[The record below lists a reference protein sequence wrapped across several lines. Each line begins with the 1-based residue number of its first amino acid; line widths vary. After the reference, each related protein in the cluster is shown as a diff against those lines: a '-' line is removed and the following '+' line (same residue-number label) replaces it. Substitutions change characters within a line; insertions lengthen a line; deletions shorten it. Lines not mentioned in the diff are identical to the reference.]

1 MILTGHEIRHQVEL
15 GNIVIEDFNEAQ
27 LGPNSYNLR
36 LGDELLVYKEAILD
50 PRKDMKTAVVK
61 IPEEGLV
68 LMPGGL
74 YLAKTKEYTETHG
87 FVPQV
92 VGRSSIG
99 RLGLWIHVTAGFG
112 DLGFKGN
119 CTL

>member
-61 IPEEGLV
+61 IPE
-68 LMPGGL
+68 
-74 YLAKTKEYTETHG
+74 
-87 FVPQV
+87 
-92 VGRSSIG
+92 
-99 RLGLWIHVTAGFG
+99 
-112 DLGFKGN
+112 
-119 CTL
+119 